1 MNTLSNIPAALLVVA
16 LAISPAQQA
25 FAKVDFAKEILPIL
39 QQNCFKCHGPE
50 KQKGKLRL
58 DSKEA
63 TFKKEGIVTAG
74 NLEKSDLY
82 HRLTLPKGH
91 DDAMPPEGDP
101 LSKTQVDLIKAWIT
115 EGADWPASVA
125 AAVAAPVRPKTGV
138 EALGEHKPTA
148 EEQKAVEKLQAAGI
162 NVLPVAMNLN
172 WKDANLSLLGT
183 NVTDATLAQLK
194 DIKGLVNLNLRNTKI
209 TDAGLVHLKAL
220 PNLISLN
227 LAGTAVT
234 DAGLKN
240 LTGLSKLE
248 YLNLYGTAVGDAGL
262 AHLQDLKS
270 LKALYLWQ
278 TKVTDAGVA
287 ALQKSVPALKPNRG
301 VDLAALLKKEEPKK
315 DEKKDAKKEEPKK
328 EEPKKEEPKKEEPKK
343 VEPKKE
349 EPKKVEAKKD
359 DKK

>member
-1 MNTLSNIPAALLVVA
+1 MNNCPMNTLSHLSAALLVA
-16 LAISPAQQA
+16 TLAIAPVNSAY
-25 FAKVDFAKEILPIL
+25 AKVDFAKEVLPVL
-39 QQNCFKCHGPE
+39 QQNCIKCHGPE

-74 NLEKSDLY
+74 NADKSDLFR
-82 HRLTLPKGH
+82 RLTLPKGH

-101 LSKTQVDLIKAWIT
+101 LSKTQVDLIKAWIN
-115 EGADWPASVA
+115 EGADWPAGAVVASSAPA
-125 AAVAAPVRPKTGV
+125 AARPKTGV

-162 NVLPVAMNLN
+162 NVLPVAMNMN

-183 NVTDATLAQLK
+183 NVTDATLVQLK
-194 DIKGLVNLNLRNTKI
+194 DIKGLVNLNLRNTKV
-209 TDAGLVHLKAL
+209 TDAGLAQLKNL

-234 DAGLKN
+234 DAGLAN
-240 LTGLSKLE
+240 VAGLGKLE
-248 YLNLYGTAVGDAGL
+248 YLNLYGTAVSDAGL
-262 AHLQDLKS
+262 THLKGLKN

-278 TKVTDAGVA
+278 TKVTEAGVA
-287 ALQKSVPALKPNRG
+287 SLQGAIPALKPNRG

-315 DEKKDAKKEEPKK
+315 DEKKEEKKEAPKK
-328 EEPKKEEPKKEEPKK
+328 EEPKKDD
-343 VEPKKE
+343 
-349 EPKKVEAKKD
+349 AKKA

>member
-148 EEQKAVEKLQAAGI
+148 EEQKAVEKLQAA
-162 NVLPVAMNLN
+162 

-328 EEPKKEEPKKEEPKK
+328 EEPKKEEPKK